1 MSVLAP
7 MGTKALH
14 LDGDEQLYE
23 IVDGH
28 RLEIPHMGA
37 LASIMASRLV
47 FELQSFAKIHNL
59 GQAVTETLFRL
70 PLPKERNRRPDVAF
84 VSFQRWPKGRREG
97 LDENAWNVV
106 PEVAVEVVSP
116 SDDAEELLN
125 KVGEYIQAGVLL
137 VWLIYPKQSLVH
149 AYESLTN
156 VRGFTR
162 SDTLD
167 GGTVLPGF
175 KLPLGDLF
183 LEVSS

>member
-7 MGTKALH
+7 SATSGSL
-14 LDGDEQLYE
+14 LNGDEPLFE
-23 IVDGH
+23 IIDGQ

-47 FELQSFAKIHNL
+47 TELQNYGTIHDL
-59 GQAVTETLFRL
+59 GQAAMETLFRL

-106 PEVAVEVVSP
+106 PELAVEVVSP
-116 SDDAEELLN
+116 TDDAEELLD
-125 KVGEYIQAGVLL
+125 KVGEYFRAGVLL
-137 VWLIYPKQSLVH
+137 VWLIYPKQALVH
-149 AYESLTN
+149 VYESLTN

-175 KLPLGDLF
+175 QLPLADLF
-183 LEVSS
+183 LAGE